1 MSFALSNRQILRA
14 ALIVLLGFLASGVL
28 GLVRTAVFSS
38 TFGTSAALD
47 AFNAA
52 NRIPELL
59 YVLVAGGA
67 LGSSFIPVFARFSAN
82 DDEVGAWRLASAV
95 MSCAVVVA
103 TIFALVMALLAPI
116 LVPAVLVPGRPPEFQ
131 ALTTSLTQLML
142 VTVIIFSVSGLMMG
156 ILNAR
161 QLFILPALALSMNN
175 LGQIFGAL
183 VLTPIFVNL
192 LADQM
197 PASAAGTYGLA
208 FGAILGALLH
218 LAIQLPGL
226 PRIGASLR
234 FLPNPR
240 VSGVREVLV
249 LMLPRVFGLAV
260 VQINFLV
267 NVILTSYM
275 VEGSLTALTT
285 AWILMFFVLGVIAQ
299 SIGTAVFPS
308 LSALAAEGDM
318 PGYKDRLA
326 NALRG
331 VLFLS
336 FPATI
341 GLLLLGQPVISV
353 LLERGEWTAE
363 STAATAWVLSFFAI
377 GVAGHALLEVLS
389 RAFYALAD
397 TKTPVL
403 IGVASMI
410 ANIIL
415 SLIFINFIGEP
426 GSLSRGEFAGLAL
439 ANSVTTLL
447 EGIILW
453 LLLRRRIGGINDR
466 FVVDGALR
474 SVVAALGMGV
484 VVMLVLG
491 VLNGQS
497 TFITAILGTVAGVIA
512 FFGFALLLGIDE
524 ARTVPNTVL
533 RKVRR

>member
-1 MSFALSNRQILRA
+1 
-14 ALIVLLGFLASGVL
+14 
-28 GLVRTAVFSS
+28 
-38 TFGTSAALD
+38 
-47 AFNAA
+47 
-52 NRIPELL
+52 
-59 YVLVAGGA
+59 
-67 LGSSFIPVFARFSAN
+67 
-82 DDEVGAWRLASAV
+82 
-95 MSCAVVVA
+95 
-103 TIFALVMALLAPI
+103 
-116 LVPAVLVPGRPPEFQ
+116 
-131 ALTTSLTQLML
+131 
-142 VTVIIFSVSGLMMG
+142 
-156 ILNAR
+156 
-161 QLFILPALALSMNN
+161 
-175 LGQIFGAL
+175 
-183 VLTPIFVNL
+183 
-192 LADQM
+192 
-197 PASAAGTYGLA
+197 
-208 FGAILGALLH
+208 
-218 LAIQLPGL
+218 
-226 PRIGASLR
+226 
-234 FLPNPR
+234 
-240 VSGVREVLV
+240 
-249 LMLPRVFGLAV
+249 
-260 VQINFLV
+260 
-267 NVILTSYM
+267 M

-308 LSALAAEGDM
+308 LSALAAEGEM

-336 FPATI
+336 FPATV

-363 STAATAWVLSFFAI
+363 STAATAWVLSFFAL
-377 GVAGHALLEVLS
+377 GVTGHALLEVLS

-484 VVMLVLG
+484 IVMLVLG

-497 TFITAILGTVAGVIA
+497 VFITAIVGTVAGVIA

-524 ARTVPNTVL
+524 ARTVPNAVL
-533 RKVRR
+533 RRVRR